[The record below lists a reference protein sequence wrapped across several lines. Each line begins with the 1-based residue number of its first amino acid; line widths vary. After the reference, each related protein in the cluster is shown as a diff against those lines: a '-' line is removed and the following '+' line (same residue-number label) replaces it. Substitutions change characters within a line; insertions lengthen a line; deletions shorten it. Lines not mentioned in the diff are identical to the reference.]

1 MVVGGWLHRF
11 CCAKLQFNLQKN
23 LYFRKEVFIM
33 IVCPWKDL
41 GRYAAVLPGLE
52 EAVEQ
57 VNALTSFEDKTYPL
71 SDGNR
76 FFVANGTTKPV
87 DVAEAHRQYLD
98 IQYIVKGKEV
108 MGWADLAA
116 CGLIGEFNDAKDIG
130 KYTGNFEYLT
140 IREGMCYV
148 AFPEDVHMPGRHLDV
163 PNDFV
168 KVVVKLKV

>member
-1 MVVGGWLHRF
+1 
-11 CCAKLQFNLQKN
+11 
-23 LYFRKEVFIM
+23 M

-57 VNALTSFEDKTYPL
+57 VNALTSYEDKTYPL

-76 FFVANGTTKPV
+76 FFVTNGTTKGV

-116 CGLIGEFNDAKDIG
+116 CELIGEFNEAKDIG
-130 KYTGNFEYLT
+130 KYTGYFEYLT
-140 IREGMCYV
+140 INEGMCYV
-148 AFPEDVHMPGRHLDV
+148 AFPEDAHMPGRHLDV